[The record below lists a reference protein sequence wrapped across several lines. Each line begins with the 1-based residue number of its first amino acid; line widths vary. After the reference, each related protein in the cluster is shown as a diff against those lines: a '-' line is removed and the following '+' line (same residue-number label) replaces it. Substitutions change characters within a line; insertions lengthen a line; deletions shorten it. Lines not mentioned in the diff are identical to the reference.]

1 MNVVREN
8 LENQEVLLT
17 VTVSEADYN
26 EAVKKV
32 LQDAKRKANIPGF
45 RPGMVPMGMINKMY
59 RKGAIAEES
68 YKIAN
73 KACFDFIEAEKI
85 DFVGDVIPSDKQ
97 GDFDFENNTEHEFIF
112 ELGLAPEY
120 NVSLTKNNKITRC
133 TINVDDK
140 MREGFRSNFLRRY
153 GKLVDVDTVVLDEA
167 LTVTLDSEAMQVADA
182 YVGLIGMSDEE
193 RAPFIGKKVGDTMDI
208 DVNELYKTASQRAA
222 ILQVKEEEL
231 EAIDPKFKLTITQI
245 RKFAE
250 PELNDDFFAMAFAD
264 GSIKSVEQFDAFVDE
279 QIAAELSRESDYLLT
294 LDVRKY
300 LLDKADLTMPEAFL
314 KRWLHLIN
322 EGRFSMEEIE
332 RDFPAFLDMMKWNLI
347 KKNIATAKEIKLTE
361 EVMIEEAKTIAMMQ
375 FAQYGMSNPAEDV
388 LMNFVQSILSNK
400 EEAKKIQESAF
411 EKMIVEAVKNSVTIK
426 EKAVDA
432 DEFTKLVEA
441 TR

>member
-17 VTVSEADYN
+17 VTVSEADYAQ
-26 EAVKKV
+26 AVNKA

-59 RKGAIAEES
+59 RKGAVAEEA
-68 YKIAN
+68 YKVAN

-85 DFVGDVIPSDKQ
+85 DFVGDVIPSEKQ
-97 GDFDFENNTEHEFIF
+97 GDFDFENNTEHEFVF
-112 ELGLAPEY
+112 ELGLAPEFS
-120 NVSLTKNNKITRC
+120 VDLTKKNKITSYK
-133 TINVDDK
+133 INVDEK

-153 GKLVDVDTVVLDEA
+153 GKLVDVDTVALDEA

-182 YVGLIGMSDEE
+182 YVGLISMSDEE
-193 RAPFIGKKVGDTMDI
+193 RAPFIGKKVGDTMDV
-208 DVNELYKTASQRAA
+208 DVNELYKTPSQRAS

-231 EAIDPKFKLTITQI
+231 AAIDPKFKLTITQI

-250 PELNDDFFAMAFAD
+250 PEMNDEFFKMAFTD
-264 GSIKSVEQFDAFVDE
+264 ESITNQEQFNAFVEE
-279 QIAAELSRESDYLLT
+279 QISSELSRESDYLLT

-300 LLDKADLTMPEAFL
+300 LLKKADITLPEAFL
-314 KRWLHLIN
+314 KRWLHVIN

-332 RDFPAFLDMMKWNLI
+332 RDFAAFLEMMKWNII
-347 KKNIATAKEIKLTE
+347 KKKIATAKELKLTE
-361 EVMIEEAKTIAMMQ
+361 EIMISEAKAMAMMQ
-375 FAQYGMSNPAEDV
+375 FAQYGMANPAEDV
-388 LMNFVQSILSNK
+388 LENFAQSILSNK
-400 EEAKKIQESAF
+400 EEAQKIQESAF
-411 EKMIVEAVKNSVTIK
+411 EKLVVASVKADVTIATK
-426 EKAVDA
+426 DVDA

-441 TR
+441 AR

>member
-17 VTVSEADYN
+17 VTVTEADYN
-26 EAVKKV
+26 DAVKKV

-68 YKIAN
+68 YKVAN

-97 GDFDFENNTEHEFIF
+97 ADFDFENNTEHVFMF
-112 ELGLAPEY
+112 ELGIAPEY
-120 NVSLTKNNKITRC
+120 NVNLSKDNKVAKY

-140 MREGFRSNFLRRY
+140 MKEGFRSNFLRRY
-153 GKLVDVDTVVLDEA
+153 GRLVDVDTVVLDEA

-182 YVGLIGMSDEE
+182 YVGLIGMNDEE
-193 RAPFIGKKVGDTMDI
+193 RAPFIGKKVGDTMDV
-208 DVNELYKTASQRAA
+208 DVNELYKTPSQRAA

-231 EAIDPKFKLTITQI
+231 AAIDPKFKLTITQI

-250 PELNDDFFAMAFAD
+250 PELNDEFFAMAFTD
-264 GSIKSVEQFDAFVDE
+264 GSVTTAEQFEAFVE
-279 QIAAELSRESDYLLT
+279 GQIAAELVRESDYLLT
-294 LDVRKY
+294 LDIRKF
-300 LLDKADLTMPEAFL
+300 LLSQVDMVMPEPFL

-322 EGRFSMEEIE
+322 EGKFSMEEIE
-332 RDFPAFLDMMKWNLI
+332 RDFAAFLEMMKWNII
-347 KKNIATAKEIKLTE
+347 KKKIAAEKDIKLTH
-361 EVMIEEAKTIAMMQ
+361 EVMMEEAKAIALMQ
-375 FAQYGMSNPAEDV
+375 FAQYGMANPAEDV
-388 LMNFVQSILSNK
+388 LENFAQTILSTK
-400 EEAKKIQESAF
+400 EEAQKIQESAF
-411 EKMIVEAVKNSVTIK
+411 EKMIIEAVRAEISLEDKS
-426 EKAVDA
+426 VDA

-441 TR
+441 AR